1 MREPARARRVPGTD
15 RGLTAMPP
23 TFQAIPI
30 FRITAKGYR
39 LMRPGI
45 ELAPWNARVM
55 EVIDP
60 FGNRLRFNE
69 PVEQGAAP

>member
-1 MREPARARRVPGTD
+1 VREPARARRVPGTG

-30 FRITAKGYR
+30 FGIIAKGYR

-55 EVIDP
+55 EVI
-60 FGNRLRFNE
+60 GNRLRFNE